1 MKGNCAMIPDNNK
14 TADGSAADIRS
25 LEVDSDVNN
34 DPNREALLDQSFQSF
49 YENIKQ
55 QVRAKED
62 ITNVPGESV
71 FDAAVRL
78 DEVTEEAE

>member
-1 MKGNCAMIPDNNK
+1 MPVTPDKNK
-14 TADGSAADIRS
+14 KADENAADIRS

-71 FDAAVRL
+71 FDAAVGL
-78 DEVTEEAE
+78 DEVTEEEE

>member
-1 MKGNCAMIPDNNK
+1 MTPDHNK
-14 TADGSAADIRS
+14 TADGSAEDNQS
-25 LEVDSDVNN
+25 MEVDSDVND

-62 ITNVPGESV
+62 LTNVPGESV
-71 FDAAVRL
+71 FDAAVGM
-78 DEVTEEAE
+78 DEVTEEEE

>member
-1 MKGNCAMIPDNNK
+1 MIPDNNK

>member
-1 MKGNCAMIPDNNK
+1 MTPDDNK
-14 TADGSAADIRS
+14 TANGSALDNHNM
-25 LEVDSDVNN
+25 EVDSDVND

-62 ITNVPGESV
+62 ISNVPGESV
-71 FDAAVRL
+71 FDAAVGM
-78 DEVTEEAE
+78 DEVTEEEE

>member
-1 MKGNCAMIPDNNK
+1 MTPDTNK
-14 TADGSAADIRS
+14 TADEDAPDFRS

-49 YENIKQ
+49 YENIQQ

-71 FDAAVRL
+71 FDAAIGM
-78 DEVTEEAE
+78 DKEPEEEE

>member
-1 MKGNCAMIPDNNK
+1 MPVTPDNNK
-14 TADGSAADIRS
+14 TADENAADIRS

-71 FDAAVRL
+71 FDAAVGM
-78 DEVTEEAE
+78 DEVTEEEE

>member
-1 MKGNCAMIPDNNK
+1 MTPDNNN
-14 TADGSAADIRS
+14 TADGSTADIRS

-62 ITNVPGESV
+62 ITNVPGESA
-71 FDAAVRL
+71 FDAAIGM

>member
-1 MKGNCAMIPDNNK
+1 MTPDNNK

-25 LEVDSDVNN
+25 LEVDSDVND

-49 YENIKQ
+49 YENIKR

-71 FDAAVRL
+71 FDAAIGM
-78 DEVTEEAE
+78 DEEPEEEG